1 MRAIFILSAILISTH
16 LFSQKAYTPEKGS
29 KERTEILNIFREDFG
44 EEKSSIL
51 FKVDHFLIK
60 NIWACA
66 SVSPLKNGASYGE
79 PRWGL
84 FQNINETWTKVNW
97 SQGIEFNNDF
107 ELIDLP
113 QKNSR
118 IANLI
123 VNKFPQCSMEIFGN

>member
-16 LFSQKAYTPEKGS
+16 LFSEKAYTPEKGS

>member
-1 MRAIFILSAILISTH
+1 MRAIFILSAILISTY

-60 NIWACA
+60 NNWACA

-79 PRWGL
+79 PRWGF

-97 SQGIEFNNDF
+97 SQGIEFNDDF

-118 IANLI
+118 IAILI

>member
-51 FKVDHFLIK
+51 LKVDHFLIK
-60 NIWACA
+60 NNWACA
-66 SVSPLKNGASYGE
+66 YVSPLKNGASYGE

-84 FQNINETWTKVNW
+84 FQNINGTWTKVKW
-97 SQGIEFNNDF
+97 SQGIEFNDDF

-118 IANLI
+118 IAHLI
-123 VNKFPQCSMEIFGN
+123 VNKYPQCSMEIFGN